1 MNKFWAL
8 DISEY
13 DTGGFCKEP
22 SGHIKLYGKGGGESA
37 PTTSTVQQN
46 TIAPE
51 ASPYYS
57 QLLGQAAALTD
68 INSNPWQQY
77 QGDQVAPFS
86 PMQSGAFSQLEGY
99 QIPQQTTDASNGA
112 YNISQQAGAYQ
123 NYTPQQFQN
132 QYYSPQFQSMGID
145 YQSVNAPQLQDYY
158 ANAAQ
163 GQAATGNFNP
173 YLQDFYA
180 QAAYGQGAYG
190 QAAQGSYNP
199 NLQNFYTQGAYGQAA
214 QGSYNPNLQNF
225 YTQGAYGQA
234 AQGSYNPNLQNY
246 DMQAVMNDWAS
257 NPANQINNYQM
268 GPASQVGTDKWV
280 DPDVVSSYM
289 SPYIRE
295 AIDPTLALMQQQ
307 SAINQRDIG
316 DKAQQAGAFGGYRQ
330 GIQGGVQ
337 ESQDLMQMGAMAGNM
352 YNQGYGV
359 ANQAFN
365 TDQARALQA
374 GMANQGANL
383 ATGTQNLNS
392 LLQSQAL
399 RTNSGLQAALA
410 NQQAGQ
416 QAGLANQA
424 GQYNTQQLGANIGLQ
439 DYLQNLGNQQQMG
452 LANLSNQQQA
462 NLANQAGQYNTQQLG
477 ANIGL
482 QDYLQNLGNQQ
493 QMGLANLS
501 NQQQANL
508 ANQAGQYNTQQLGA
522 NIGLQD
528 YLQNLG
534 NQQQMNLTNLGNQQ
548 QMGLANLSNQ
558 QQANLAN
565 QAGQYSTQQLGTQTG
580 LQSYLQNLANMQ
592 QTGMANT
599 GYQQQTNLANQQAGL
614 GVQQLGSS
622 QYMQGQLANQ
632 QYYQQ
637 AQQAALQQM
646 LAGNQYNQTNAGQYA
661 QFGATAQAADEASR
675 QFGANLGL
683 QGLNAELGANQQLGQ
698 LGQQQYA
705 QQMGLNQAQQL
716 AGAQQQSYIQQLL
729 GTQYQNYLSQQNWPY
744 NNLAFLSSIIGRP
757 ITNTQTS
764 MYSAPPSTAQ
774 SVASLGLGAYGLSG
788 LMGGGTPTGAGGGL
802 VNTYKK
808 GGAVNVKHYKA
819 GGISGLPQQKLQKL
833 ATQKPS
839 TLDSLLA
846 QQQLQDNARLRT
858 AAPIPPQSM
867 LPPTGGYP
875 LPEQTRLPEE
885 AGGVA
890 QLPVQGMNFADGGI
904 IGYAHGGTTGEWG
917 SGATGE
923 WKTDRGGMFGGP
935 LVESDPLTK
944 DNLLRDNL
952 RKLGLDTL
960 INSGKGLLNASED
973 AVNLAKYLPQGLA
986 WLAGAAD
993 RPQLT
998 SNLSEQISDAMTSGA
1013 GLVSPAQGGPAAK
1026 PMQAKPMQAKPAGR
1040 REEEWVGDGPVGDA
1054 RGALPAARL
1063 DSPNGAGGGRSV
1075 AKQEIGLKQQYAE
1088 ASGAAPAPA
1097 QSTAEEPIPAAPTAD
1112 ELYTAQQE
1120 LTERIKK
1127 DDPMYKKLQ
1136 KMLKDTEGFKDS
1148 RKYRA
1153 ALRASAELAKSGQPR
1168 GFLPAAAR
1176 GVGAAGAS
1184 VIADDTEINKRGDK
1198 AFGIEA
1204 MLGTANQKQAAG
1216 LTALAAQGS
1225 SKREDRV
1232 EARRTLSEKQKGALE
1247 IANIQGKYRLDS
1259 AEITSRARVAAASI
1273 VRAAGKEATSQARSL
1288 ALMTRTLEVKRKAI
1302 AEAVQTALGITANTA
1317 TPADRAAAV
1326 KAVTAQIGPPFDAAI
1341 RKAALAAGFT
1351 KDELGSITG
1360 EDFKGGPSFAAPGA
1374 GVRVVK

>member
-214 QGSYNPNLQNF
+214 QGSYNPNLQN
-225 YTQGAYGQA
+225 
-234 AQGSYNPNLQNY
+234 Y

-416 QAGLANQA
+416 QAG
-424 GQYNTQQLGANIGLQ
+424 
-439 DYLQNLGNQQQMG
+439 
-452 LANLSNQQQA
+452 
-462 NLANQAGQYNTQQLG
+462 
-477 ANIGL
+477 
-482 QDYLQNLGNQQ
+482 
-493 QMGLANLS
+493 
-501 NQQQANL
+501 L

>member
-123 NYTPQQFQN
+123 NYAPQQFQN

-180 QAAYGQGAYG
+180 QAAYG
-190 QAAQGSYNP
+190 
-199 NLQNFYTQGAYGQAA
+199 
-214 QGSYNPNLQNF
+214 
-225 YTQGAYGQA
+225 QGAYGQA

-424 GQYNTQQLGANIGLQ
+424 GQYNTQQLGANLGLQ
-439 DYLQNLGNQQQMG
+439 DYLQNLGNR
-452 LANLSNQQQA
+452 
-462 NLANQAGQYNTQQLG
+462 
-477 ANIGL
+477 
-482 QDYLQNLGNQQ
+482 Q

-1176 GVGAAGAS
+1176 GVGAAGES
-1184 VIADDTEINKRGDK
+1184 VIADDTEINNRGDK

-1232 EARRTLSEKQKGALE
+1232 EARRTLGKTQEGRE
-1247 IANIQGKYRLDS
+1247 RIANIEGKYRLDS
-1259 AEITSRARVAAASI
+1259 AKITSRARRDVANATRFAAKLGKTTAAARTFLGKTVKDMNAQIETAYTRILQNPSLATPEQKKEALKTA
-1273 VRAAGKEATSQARSL
+1273 RAAVHKIYMPLISGAMQDIGISPEQQQ
-1288 ALMTRTLEVKRKAI
+1288 LMMR
-1302 AEAVQTALGITANTA
+1302 
-1317 TPADRAAAV
+1317 
-1326 KAVTAQIGPPFDAAI
+1326 
-1341 RKAALAAGFT
+1341 
-1351 KDELGSITG
+1351 DE
-1360 EDFKGGPSFAAPGA
+1360 ERSFAAPGA
-1374 GVRVVK
+1374 GAKVVE